1 MKGRILNV
9 SDTASAEPRRIPGRE
24 PVSRL
29 AAGTGTESRSALG
42 TAQINPSSKDGEMC
56 VLI

>member
-24 PVSRL
+24 TVSTL
-29 AAGTGTESRSALG
+29 AAGIGTESRSALG
-42 TAQINPSSKDGEMC
+42 TAQINPSSKDGETC